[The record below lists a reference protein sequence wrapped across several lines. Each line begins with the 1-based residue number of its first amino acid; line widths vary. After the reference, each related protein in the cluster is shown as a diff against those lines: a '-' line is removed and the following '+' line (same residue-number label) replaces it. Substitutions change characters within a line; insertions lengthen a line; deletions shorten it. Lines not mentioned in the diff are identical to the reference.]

1 MIQCGMQYC
10 NRRNEESKRKL
21 VNKRNEESKRKMVNK
36 RRRENEVQEYHFKKR
51 EAHKIFGNKKILY
64 INNIIYSK

>member
-1 MIQCGMQYC
+1 MEC
-10 NRRNEESKRKL
+10 NIAIEEMKKVR
-21 VNKRNEESKRKMVNK
+21 ESWLIREMKKARERWLIKG
-36 RRRENEVQEYHFKKR
+36 RRENEVQEYHFKKR